1 VVDCFFAT
9 SGLDEHDGVD
19 DCFGEIDG
27 LGVNDFF
34 FDTSGFEGFDG
45 FDVDSG
51 FDGFDVDSGFD
62 GFDVVSGFDGFD
74 GFDVDSGFDG
84 FEVVSGFDGFDV
96 DDCFFETTGITTG
109 FDEHDDLCVDDGL
122 FETTGFGEHDG
133 LGVDDGFE
141 VSSMSLSSSCLA
153 LGVFKASMANFG
165 LEGINL
171 SPRTCESKNILLS
184 LLLKNLRFYL
194 VSNCN
199 VMTRCRGK
207 CYLLICLKSFF
218 AHSVSFGSSTIN
230 AVVNF
235 WVDVSQMT

>member
-1 VVDCFFAT
+1 
-9 SGLDEHDGVD
+9 
-19 DCFGEIDG
+19 
-27 LGVNDFF
+27 VNDFF

-141 VSSMSLSSSCLA
+141 VSSLSLSSSCLA

-171 SPRTCESKNILLS
+171 SPRTCERKNILLS

-199 VMTRCRGK
+199 VMTRWRGK

-230 AVVNF
+230 AAVNF

>member
-1 VVDCFFAT
+1 MVDCFFAT
-9 SGLDEHDGVD
+9 SGLDEHDGVN

-51 FDGFDVDSGFD
+51 FDGFE
-62 GFDVVSGFDGFD
+62 VVSGFDGFD
-74 GFDVDSGFDG
+74 VD
-84 FEVVSGFDGFDV
+84 SGFDGFDV
-96 DDCFFETTGITTG
+96 DDCFFETTGI
-109 FDEHDDLCVDDGL
+109 
-122 FETTGFGEHDG
+122 TTGFGEHDG

-171 SPRTCESKNILLS
+171 SPRTCERKNILLS

-199 VMTRCRGK
+199 VMTRWRGK

-230 AVVNF
+230 GAVNF